1 MEWNGCLSILQGYL
15 ENSPLIVLGSGASM
29 PYGLPSMG
37 TLAEEIKKSDSVISD
52 PNYSVLC
59 TAMDSLGLEGAIDSV
74 ALLPQTL
81 SEIRR
86 VVWKTV
92 NESDLSYFDSNPTT
106 PPQALVEL
114 LHKVLAPTPNKAVI
128 VTTNYDRLAEYSA
141 DQTGATTVTGFEGSL
156 IKKLEL
162 PNSQLKMRRTR
173 ARERVVDIWKVHGSL
188 DWFITSDGT
197 VASFP
202 LSRSIPGALQP
213 LIIPPGKEKYS
224 ATHDEPYR
232 TVIAE
237 ADNAFVQAGAY
248 LCVGYGFNDE
258 HIQPKLLAQISKGK
272 PIVVLARTMT
282 SACRKHI
289 VDAGINKFLV
299 FEYADDTHTKV
310 YGNGWE
316 ETYDGQY
323 WLLDNFLKIW

>member
-1 MEWNGCLSILQGYL
+1 MDWNGCLNMLQGYL

-37 TLAEEIKKSDSVISD
+37 TLADEIKKSDNVVSD
-52 PNYSVLC
+52 PNYDALC

-74 ALLPQTL
+74 TLLPQTL

-86 VVWKTV
+86 IVWETV
-92 NESDLSYFDSNPTT
+92 NKSDLLYFDRNLTSPS
-106 PPQALVEL
+106 QALVEL
-114 LHKVLAPTPNKAVI
+114 LQKVLAPTPNKAVI

-141 DQTGATTVTGFEGSL
+141 DQTGATTVTGFEGCL

-188 DWFITSDGT
+188 DWFMAPDGT
-197 VASFP
+197 VAAFP
-202 LSRSIPGALQP
+202 LTRNIPCNLQP

-232 TVIAE
+232 TIIAE

-248 LCVGYGFNDE
+248 LCIGYGFNDE

-316 ETYDGQY
+316 ETYNGQY